1 MTFKLKIY
9 DPETEEMKVDE
20 SSEVFE
26 DIKSA
31 IKAAMKKQKEED
43 IKRIQVVDEEEKIIF
58 DHLEEK
64 EDIKSE
70 EEAEKEIIEPESETS
85 EEETVEVEEPE
96 VEVEPVELAEPSVEQ
111 EKIGVSSLFTSAITD
126 EWATVEKYN
135 SIISTLIEQKQP
147 EEVIEI
153 VKDIVDDTLIRI
165 GFLEKALLKISPE
178 LKTAMDDIP
187 AVKIDSDIEEN

>member
-31 IKAAMKKQKEED
+31 IKAAMKKQKE
-43 IKRIQVVDEEEKIIF
+43 
-58 DHLEEK
+58 

-135 SIISTLIEQKQP
+135 SIISTLIEQKQS

>member
-20 SSEVFE
+20 SAEIFE
-26 DIKSA
+26 DVKSA

-43 IKRIQVVDEEEKIIF
+43 VERIQVVDEDEKIIF

-64 EDIKSE
+64 EKIESGKESE
-70 EEAEKEIIEPESETS
+70 EEIVEPESETS
-85 EEETVEVEEPE
+85 EEEIVKVEEPE
-96 VEVEPVELAEPSVEQ
+96 MEVKPVELPEPSVEQ

-135 SIISTLIEQKQP
+135 SIISTLIEQEQS
-147 EEVIEI
+147 EELIEI
-153 VKDIVDDTLIRI
+153 IKDIVDDTLIRI
-165 GFLEKALLKISPE
+165 GFLEKALLKVSPE
-178 LKTAMDDIP
+178 LETAMDDIP
-187 AVKIDSDIEEN
+187 AVKIDSDIKEN